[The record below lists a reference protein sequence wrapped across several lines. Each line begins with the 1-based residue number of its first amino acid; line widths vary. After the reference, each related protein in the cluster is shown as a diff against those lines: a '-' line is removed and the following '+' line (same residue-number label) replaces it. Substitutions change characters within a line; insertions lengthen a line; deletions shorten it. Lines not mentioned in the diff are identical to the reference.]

1 MNGQRRRP
9 LAFLA
14 GRARPEDAGNA
25 LMLSVNVMAVA
36 LSLGLTVGLTAVT
49 TSRASGS
56 NRQRASLV
64 AAAESGVD
72 FVHAQLDAATTG
84 WPCTSPQTLP
94 VTGGSDPSTVTVTL
108 EYLAADGSPTA
119 CDSSPVAVLVRSRA
133 VAARSLAGE
142 APAGR
147 TMLARFA
154 LNSSSAAA
162 TTMQAVFG
170 QGGVTAINTFDVY
183 ASAPGAL
190 DAEVY
195 TNTGAY
201 SCQASGTIE
210 GPIVTQLDVHLRN
223 ACSAQGTVWT
233 AGRFSADPTS
243 TIAGDV
249 YAATTTAPG
258 IAIDNGTRI
267 AGNAYANA
275 DVTLGTGS
283 VGGSVLSTQGGIT
296 FGNGG
301 HIDGSAYARLGL
313 SYTTGGGGSVARD
326 VVASA
331 GSIGAEGGNPWW
343 IGGNATASPSG
354 CVTDTVTVG
363 GTVSPAGTANC
374 WLPSS
379 PVSPTVPFPATPNN
393 PAGVPSPAL
402 PATVAAPPHRAF
414 PTLYARTV
422 PSTGQDA
429 LDVWRAAGW
438 DVHVFSGSG
447 ADTQPCTDAVAYL
460 KSVRAGGAN
469 HAAWVAKPLAI
480 VIQGC
485 TDGLY
490 WDQNNR
496 ELLDDSTWTLHND
509 LAVLSDHGIGNW
521 NPVRFAGDSATQRRM
536 MWIVPTD
543 SPATLGAPSC
553 TPSTGDLTPNN
564 VTTTGVTWF
573 LYTPCAVNPQNAF
586 GSSGEPV
593 NGAIYG
599 GTVTVGN
606 AWLKFTPLQVPGL
619 DDGTGG
625 GELSA
630 TLTYKREI
638 GA

>member
-1 MNGQRRRP
+1 VNRQRRRR
-9 LAFLA
+9 LAFPA
-14 GRARPEDAGNA
+14 GRARSEDAGSA

-49 TSRASGS
+49 TSRASGIG
-56 NRQRASLV
+56 RQRTSLV

-72 FVHAQLDAATTG
+72 FVHAQLDEATTG

-154 LNSSSAAA
+154 LNSSGSAA

-183 ASAPGAL
+183 ASTPGAL

-195 TNTGAY
+195 TNTGAF

-223 ACSAQGTVWT
+223 ACSAKGTVWT
-233 AGRFSADPTS
+233 AGRFTADPSS

-267 AGNAYANA
+267 AGNAFANA
-275 DVTLGTGS
+275 DVTLGNGS
-283 VGGSVLSTQGGIT
+283 VGGSVLSTQGSIS

-313 SYTTGGGGSVARD
+313 SYTTGSGGSVARD

-331 GSIGAEGGNPWW
+331 GSIGAGGVNPWW

-363 GTVSPAGTANC
+363 GTASPAGTANC

-379 PVSPTVPFPATPNN
+379 PLTPTVPFPATPDN
-393 PAGVPSPAL
+393 PSGVPTPAL
-402 PATVAAPPHRAF
+402 PATVAAPPYRPF
-414 PTLYARTV
+414 PALYARTV

-429 LDVWRAAGW
+429 LDAWRATGW

-460 KSVRAGGAN
+460 KSVRPGGAN

-485 TDGLY
+485 TSGLY

-496 ELLDDSTWTLHND
+496 ELLAGSTWTLYND
-509 LAVLSDHGIGNW
+509 LAVISDHGIGNW
-521 NPVRFAGDSATQRRM
+521 NSVDFASDSTTRRRM

-543 SPATLGAPSC
+543 SPFTIGAPSC
-553 TPSTGDLTPNN
+553 TPWTGDLTPNN
-564 VTTTGVTWF
+564 VRTTGVSWF
-573 LYTPCAVNPQNAF
+573 LYTPCAISPQNSF
-586 GSSGEPV
+586 GSSGAPV
-593 NGAIYG
+593 NGAMYG
-599 GTVTVGN
+599 GTVTVSN
-606 AWLKFTPLQVPGL
+606 AWLTFVPMQVPGL
-619 DDGTGG
+619 GGGTGG
-625 GELSA
+625 GRLTA
-630 TLTYKREI
+630 MLTYKREI